1 VLKRIQ
7 KTGSNAFKFEYRL
20 LAINFVTRL
29 VGNHELMLLPLY
41 PFLRRYMGGQQRDVT
56 QILSYAVQAC
66 HETIPPEEI
75 HGILKTIAHN
85 FITERCSGEQM
96 AVGINACRAICARA
110 PSSLVPEDSNSNTL
124 EDKSLNVSGGSSSV
138 SVDVEAFAR
147 DLAGYSKHRDRSV
160 AVAGRAWTNF
170 VREVHPSLLQ
180 GKDRGEAGSA
190 LHRAGSKPLRFGEQR
205 VASGVAGADLLVEY
219 EAKKIEHLKKGMEA
233 KNDLNESGS
242 DDDDDDEYEM
252 MNDENDDGDDEGWV
266 DVKSGETDEDDTEQK
281 TPTLVPVKIVDGKA
295 IPLEDTNEVSTDK
308 ALDLSKMTKEER
320 DKLNAEVSSSRVFT
334 AADFVKMR
342 KLVEREERIKR
353 DPRAAARMKRRKA
366 KGIEF
371 EELSEDDSDYDSE
384 EESRLNIKGVV
395 NATDLMADAKKKRAS
410 KIEKL
415 EKVLRGREEFEF
427 KHREGGSTNTEKNRK
442 KSFLMTKF
450 SITNRVKQKSKET
463 ARRGTLKK
471 DKKRRQNQ
479 HESGKRRRK

>member
-1 VLKRIQ
+1 
-7 KTGSNAFKFEYRL
+7 
-20 LAINFVTRL
+20 
-29 VGNHELMLLPLY
+29 
-41 PFLRRYMGGQQRDVT
+41 
-56 QILSYAVQAC
+56 
-66 HETIPPEEI
+66 
-75 HGILKTIAHN
+75 
-85 FITERCSGEQM
+85 
-96 AVGINACRAICARA
+96 
-110 PSSLVPEDSNSNTL
+110 
-124 EDKSLNVSGGSSSV
+124 
-138 SVDVEAFAR
+138 
-147 DLAGYSKHRDRSV
+147 
-160 AVAGRAWTNF
+160 
-170 VREVHPSLLQ
+170 
-180 GKDRGEAGSA
+180 
-190 LHRAGSKPLRFGEQR
+190 
-205 VASGVAGADLLVEY
+205 
-219 EAKKIEHLKKGMEA
+219 
-233 KNDLNESGS
+233 
-242 DDDDDDEYEM
+242 M